1 MIYNDI
7 MRERYIYIHIYICT
21 HIHTDITNQG
31 SFAMVHSRVFSLSAF
46 CLTRLMD
53 GEYFT
58 ETEAGNPEPAI
69 AAVTRGLRRGCAE
82 HGIIVNLVL
91 VTRSIGFYFQQIW
104 GCQYQSTPPTPILN
118 TTNKG
123 TQNE

>member
-1 MIYNDI
+1 
-7 MRERYIYIHIYICT
+7 
-21 HIHTDITNQG
+21 
-31 SFAMVHSRVFSLSAF
+31 
-46 CLTRLMD
+46 MD

-91 VTRSIGFYFQQIW
+91 VTRSIGFISSKYGGANIKVHPQP
-104 GCQYQSTPPTPILN
+104 QY
-118 TTNKG
+118 
-123 TQNE
+123 